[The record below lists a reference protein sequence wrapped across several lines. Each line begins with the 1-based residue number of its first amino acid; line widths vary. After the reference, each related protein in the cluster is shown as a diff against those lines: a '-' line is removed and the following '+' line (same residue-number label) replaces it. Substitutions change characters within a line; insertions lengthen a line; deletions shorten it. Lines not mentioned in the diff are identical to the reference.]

1 MNIDAVI
8 ARLGEV
14 FTTDEAA
21 IAERMLRDYGGTI
34 PTNNCS
40 RRSGWRS
47 RPTAG
52 DRADGGQGR
61 P

>member
-21 IAERMLRDYGGTI
+21 IAERMVRDYGGTI
-34 PTNNCS
+34 PDKQLLSEIGLPVATH
-40 RRSGWRS
+40 RRG
-47 RPTAG
+47 
-52 DRADGGQGR
+52 
-61 P
+61 

>member
-21 IAERMLRDYGGTI
+21 IAERMLWEYGGTI
-34 PTNNCS
+34 PDKQLLSENGLAVATHR
-40 RRSGWRS
+40 RRSG
-47 RPTAG
+47 
-52 DRADGGQGR
+52 
-61 P
+61 